1 MALFL
6 SQDRPQ
12 PISNPPAAGTPSFLE
27 GLALESLVDLST
39 IPSTY
44 TTQTSEDDEDVGAE
58 GPAKCSRKE
67 VDPDEVTSSL
77 SGSGQKEKAG
87 DPISSTPLASMPPP
101 TRLFGLNIRY
111 TCSSY

>member
-6 SQDRPQ
+6 FQDRPQ

-27 GLALESLVDLST
+27 GLALESLVDLSS
-39 IPSTY
+39 IPSAF
-44 TTQTSEDDEDVGAE
+44 TTQTSEDDEDAGAE

-77 SGSGQKEKAG
+77 WLCQKEKTG
-87 DPISSTPLASMPPP
+87 DLISSMPLASMPPP
-101 TRLFGLNIRY
+101 TRIFGLSIRY
-111 TCSSY
+111 ICSSE